1 MQLQLDNSIDWL
13 NDSWHRSSE
22 AGLREN
28 RQPGDIR
35 LEKYQ
40 LKERRDNSENLISSV
55 EETALPLFN
64 QMFARTDSRL
74 ILTDTQGVIIRSW
87 GQEKFASRLT
97 TIALENGVCWQEK
110 LKGTNAIGT
119 AIIEAKPITVIGKQ
133 HFINQHRFI
142 SCSASPIFDHQG
154 QMIGVLDITSEQQ
167 AHSSTTQLLIQN
179 MVQKIENRL
188 LFCIPNGTIS
198 VNIAGDDSLLD
209 SDWQGIMIANDMGK
223 VIAHNQAASQLLNDE
238 NIIGSS
244 LDKLLKQDTFPFVY
258 RLQQQPTKPE
268 LNTATYSPSSHLH
281 HGDERIES
289 AWQQACR
296 VVDKQVNL
304 LILGETGVGKGEF
317 VKALHQQSERKNSPL
332 VTVNCGAFPVDLI
345 ESELFGYAP
354 GAFTGA
360 SNKGFKGKIRQ
371 ANQGILF
378 LDEIADMPL
387 KAQSRLLHVLQEKE
401 VVPVGSNECHKVDIQ
416 IIAATHKDINQMV
429 EEGTFRQDLY
439 YRLNGLTFTLP
450 ALRERQDKTELIH
463 AVHRNHSGNGQ
474 RLDAHLLAILE
485 NYNWPGNIR
494 ELDNV
499 LQVASLLSS
508 EEPMLQLDHIPDQ
521 IKLSMLTANDSHS
534 IAPHNNPTSEKL
546 SLQETVCDTIINT
559 YHANNGNISRTSKM
573 LNISR
578 NTLYRKLKKLGILT
592 SMNS

>member
-1 MQLQLDNSIDWL
+1 MWIWQHADW
-13 NDSWHRSSE
+13 
-22 AGLREN
+22 
-28 RQPGDIR
+28 
-35 LEKYQ
+35 
-40 LKERRDNSENLISSV
+40 
-55 EETALPLFN
+55 
-64 QMFARTDSRL
+64 
-74 ILTDTQGVIIRSW
+74 
-87 GQEKFASRLT
+87 
-97 TIALENGVCWQEK
+97 
-110 LKGTNAIGT
+110 
-119 AIIEAKPITVIGKQ
+119 
-133 HFINQHRFI
+133 
-142 SCSASPIFDHQG
+142 
-154 QMIGVLDITSEQQ
+154 
-167 AHSSTTQLLIQN
+167 
-179 MVQKIENRL
+179 
-188 LFCIPNGTIS
+188 PN
-198 VNIAGDDSLLD
+198 
-209 SDWQGIMIANDMGK
+209 
-223 VIAHNQAASQLLNDE
+223 
-238 NIIGSS
+238 
-244 LDKLLKQDTFPFVY
+244 
-258 RLQQQPTKPE
+258 
-268 LNTATYSPSSHLH
+268 
-281 HGDERIES
+281 
-289 AWQQACR
+289 
-296 VVDKQVNL
+296 
-304 LILGETGVGKGEF
+304 
-317 VKALHQQSERKNSPL
+317 
-332 VTVNCGAFPVDLI
+332 
-345 ESELFGYAP
+345 
-354 GAFTGA
+354 
-360 SNKGFKGKIRQ
+360 FKGKIRQ

-521 IKLSMLTANDSHS
+521 IKLSMLTTHDSHS

-559 YHANNGNISRTSKM
+559 YHANNCNISRTSKM